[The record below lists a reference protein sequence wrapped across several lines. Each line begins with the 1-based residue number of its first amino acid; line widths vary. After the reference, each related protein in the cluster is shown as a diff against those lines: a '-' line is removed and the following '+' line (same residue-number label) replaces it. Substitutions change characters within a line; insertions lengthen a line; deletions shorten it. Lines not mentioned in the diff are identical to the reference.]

1 MLPEKTP
8 SRVPEQAP
16 EFLFEFMNGCELGA
30 IATVT
35 TEGKPEVAIMQ
46 FAVTEDLEL
55 IFDTPASTRKY
66 QNIQENNYVAFAI
79 WKEFD
84 IAQYEGVA
92 IELQGEELT
101 RYKEILFTKNPDAR
115 QWESVVPDLAFF
127 KIIPRWIRY
136 TGFKQDPWEITFPEN
151 KEPAS

>member
-1 MLPEKTP
+1 MVSEQVSKN
-8 SRVPEQAP
+8 VPEHAP
-16 EFLFEFMNGCELGA
+16 AFLFGFMNKCDLGA

-35 TEGKPEVAIMQ
+35 ADNKPEVAAMQ
-46 FAVTEDLEL
+46 FAVTENLEL

-92 IELQGEELT
+92 IELHGEELA
-101 RYKEILFTKNPDAR
+101 RYKEVFFAKNPDAR